1 VHIALAIKP
10 QVMLL
15 FLQYEYEKSLLH
27 LRAGID
33 QESWPIC
40 PLQTLKSRSLIGR
53 RIDANSDEF
62 RLGVKA
68 LTKC

>member
-1 VHIALAIKP
+1 
-10 QVMLL
+10 MLL

-40 PLQTLKSRSLIGR
+40 PL
-53 RIDANSDEF
+53 
-62 RLGVKA
+62 
-68 LTKC
+68 